1 MLQHERDE
9 KIITDIER
17 AGIEARIR
25 IWEEETIEDFAR
37 KNCYL
42 ENRQPKLH
50 PIAKETSSV
59 DTLLRIKEYLYEE
72 GKINEEEIQKARKQA
87 QLQKEEYWL
96 RQKIADLLI
105 SANNYG

>member
-17 AGIEARIR
+17 SEIESQIR
-25 IWEEETIEDFAR
+25 IWEEESIEDFAR

-42 ENRQPKLH
+42 ENIQSKLH

-59 DTLLRIKEYLYEE
+59 DTLLRIEESLYEE
-72 GKINEEEIQKARKQA
+72 GKINEEEIQKARKRA
-87 QLQKEEYWL
+87 RFQKEEYGA
-96 RQKIADLLI
+96 RQRLADLLI